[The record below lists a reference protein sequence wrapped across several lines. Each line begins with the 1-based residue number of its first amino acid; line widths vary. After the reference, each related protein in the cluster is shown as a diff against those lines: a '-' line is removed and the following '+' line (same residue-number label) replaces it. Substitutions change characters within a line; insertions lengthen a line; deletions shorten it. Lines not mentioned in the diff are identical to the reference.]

1 MHLDLVLLLFS
12 GLLFTGLLELRDLGI
27 LLILENVFP
36 SLCRNI
42 FMLHSLIYHVNKQLL
57 HIFAVT
63 LL

>member
-36 SLCRNI
+36 SLSRNI